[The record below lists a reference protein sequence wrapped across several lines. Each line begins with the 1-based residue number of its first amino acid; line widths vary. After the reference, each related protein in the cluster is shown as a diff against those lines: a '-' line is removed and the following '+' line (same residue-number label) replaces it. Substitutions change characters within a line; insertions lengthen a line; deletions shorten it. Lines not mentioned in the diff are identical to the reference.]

1 MHGFAGLCVVMA
13 SVWGGDLSIRNDNV
27 FGLPEAI
34 TATAGSVI
42 LGGGGTLDEEVYEE
56 FVERAGGKSARIVLI
71 PSAYPYDDL
80 AHVRRAFGG
89 WRNYNVA
96 RFDFLHTDDPEVADS
111 PKFTRMLEQATGVWI
126 AGGAQGRLTYRYGE
140 RRVEALLRQIVA
152 KGGVVGGTSAGASVM
167 SGLMIRY
174 GSPTEAVLDRGFGIA
189 GRVVIDQHFSERGRF
204 PRLLGVLEDN
214 PGYLG
219 MGVDENTAAILQG
232 NKVCVI
238 GEGRV
243 TLCIGPRREGEP
255 TALHRLKGGEEAELF
270 VSPPAVTADALQ
282 LRRRVP

>member
-1 MHGFAGLCVVMA
+1 MDALVRLGVVML
-13 SVWGGDLSIRNDNV
+13 SLWGGEPTVASNNF
-27 FGLPEAI
+27 FGLPEAASN
-34 TATAGSVI
+34 TMGTVI

-56 FVERAGGKSARIVLI
+56 FIARAGGKSARIVLI
-71 PSAYPYDDL
+71 PSAYPYDDA

-89 WRNYNVA
+89 WRSYDVA

-174 GSPTEAVLDRGFGIA
+174 GSATEAVLDRGFGIA
-189 GRVVIDQHFSERGRF
+189 ARVVIDQHFSERGRF
-204 PRLLGVLEDN
+204 PRLLGVLEDH
-214 PGYLG
+214 PGTLG
-219 MGVDENTAAILQG
+219 MGIDENTAAILRG
-232 NKVCVI
+232 NQVRVV

-243 TLCIGPRREGEP
+243 TLCIGPRRSGEG
-255 TALHRLKGGEEAELF
+255 TTLHRLKGGEAAELF
-270 VSPPAVTADALQ
+270 VNRPSESLAVLG
-282 LRRRVP
+282 LRRK

>member
-1 MHGFAGLCVVMA
+1 MHAFAGLCVVM
-13 SVWGGDLSIRNDNV
+13 VSIWSGEPAVRNDNV

-34 TATAGSVI
+34 SSTQGTVI

-56 FVERAGGKSARIVLI
+56 FIERAGGKSARIVLI

-126 AGGAQGRLTYRYGE
+126 SGGAQGRLTYRYGE
-140 RRVEALLRQIVA
+140 RRVESLLREIVA

-189 GRVVIDQHFSERGRF
+189 ARVVIDQHFSERGRF

-214 PGYLG
+214 PGHLG
-219 MGVDENTAAILQG
+219 VGIDENTAAFLQG
-232 NKVCVI
+232 NHVRVV
-238 GEGRV
+238 GDGRV
-243 TLCIGPRREGEP
+243 TLCIGPRRNGEG
-255 TALHRLKGGEEAELF
+255 TTLHRLKGGEEAELF
-270 VSPPAVTADALQ
+270 VSRPSVRTEVLD
-282 LRRRVP
+282 LRRK